1 VALQPSFCSHRKFEE
16 RKRLV
21 KKSLHSSI
29 YFEEIIN
36 RISNLSENSQ
46 KRWGKMDV
54 CQMMRHCNYV
64 LQIPL
69 GKIVL
74 PPVNALFKTIGI
86 ITKIEMQIF
95 NNGIPRNMPTFQ
107 KLIVNFECDFNDEK
121 ENLLKTL
128 DEYRNTF
135 KQGKLPDHHVLFGKM
150 TEKDWGF
157 LEYKHLHHHLKQFN
171 V

>member
-1 VALQPSFCSHRKFEE
+1 MK
-16 RKRLV
+16 
-21 KKSLHSSI
+21 
-29 YFEEIIN
+29 

-69 GKIVL
+69 GKIEL